1 MNENPKG
8 WRGSADLWLDAAY
21 QLLVTSG
28 VEAVKILPLAKA
40 VRMSRPSFYWHFEDR
55 EALLDALIAR
65 WDAKNTGNLVAQTR
79 QHAVS
84 IAEAL
89 FNLFDCWLDEDLFD
103 AKLDFAIRNWAQ
115 SAPNLKTKLEIADQ
129 TRVKAI
135 TDMFVR
141 HGFNPFQSDIR
152 ASAIYYTQVGYIAM
166 MVEEPKSKRIE
177 RMPAY
182 IETFTGNSPTE
193 SEIARFKARHLG
205 SSN

>member
-21 QLLVTSG
+21 ELLVTSG

-65 WDAKNTGNLVAQTR
+65 WDAKNTGNLVTQTR
-79 QHAVS
+79 QHATS

-89 FNLFDCWLDEDLFD
+89 FNLFDCWLDENLFD

-115 SAPNLKTKLEIADQ
+115 SAPNLKAKLEIADQ
-129 TRVKAI
+129 TRIKAI

-141 HGFNPFQSDIR
+141 HGFNPIQSDIR
-152 ASAIYYTQVGYIAM
+152 ASTIYYTQVGYIAM
-166 MVEEPKSKRIE
+166 MVEEPKSIRVE

-182 IETFTGNSPTE
+182 IETFTGCSPTE

-205 SSN
+205 SPN